1 MRASTC
7 RWAASTCPPAGSATA
22 DVAAGSLVQEKV
34 VAPGGRGGGRGR
46 PVRSQRPGWRGCP
59 ARVRRWR
66 RPQSGQMSASRT
78 RQSAQAKAHGMRQE
92 SIHRPPLAAR
102 QRGQ

>member
-7 RWAASTCPPAGSATA
+7 CWAASTSPPAGSATVG
-22 DVAAGSLVQEKV
+22 VAAGSLVQEKV

-59 ARVRRWR
+59 VRVRRWR
-66 RPQSGQMSASRT
+66 RPQSGQVSSRT
-78 RQSAQAKAHGMRQE
+78 WQPVQAKAQGMRQA
-92 SIHRPPLAAR
+92 SIHRLPLAAR
-102 QRGQ
+102 QEGQ